1 MSPRGATQSE
11 VWEMNVP
18 KWMKN
23 LVQDGSFEQYYGRV
37 LRKGGTGLPTAN
49 EARKDLERARRI
61 IDPRFPY

>member
-1 MSPRGATQSE
+1 MKA
-11 VWEMNVP
+11 P
-18 KWMKN
+18 KWVKN
-23 LVQDGSFEQYYGRV
+23 LVQDGGFDEYYARI